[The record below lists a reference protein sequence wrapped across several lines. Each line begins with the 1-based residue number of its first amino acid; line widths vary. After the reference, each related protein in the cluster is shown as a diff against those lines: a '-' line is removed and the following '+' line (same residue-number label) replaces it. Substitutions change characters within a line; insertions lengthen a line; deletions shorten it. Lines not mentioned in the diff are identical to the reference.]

1 MLPLLLTTIF
11 SAFAAEYGPTIEGDF
26 VVAESTELADT
37 GVVGCSD
44 QSLQDGTQL
53 PDLPLFFTR
62 TQPEHAWG
70 TREMIEL
77 LVDSARHMRWLMPD
91 ASPITM
97 GEISRQRGGELSGH
111 KTHRAGIDA
120 DVGIYLKGAVQHPG
134 MFVDPGAGEFDVV
147 ANWALISAMLDT
159 GRVDMILL
167 DKGHIASLKR
177 YVLRAGLLSE
187 EEAANV
193 FMGDSRRNYRAV
205 GVIRHA
211 PSHRDHLHV
220 RVLCPDGS
228 RASVR

>member
-1 MLPLLLTTIF
+1 MIHLLLITLF

-26 VVAESTELADT
+26 VVAESTESADS

-44 QSLQDGTQL
+44 QVLHDGIQL

-62 TQPEHAWG
+62 TLPDHAWG
-70 TREMIEL
+70 NREMIEL

-91 ASPITM
+91 AAPITI
-97 GEISRQRGGELSGH
+97 GEISRQRGGELPGH
-111 KTHRAGIDA
+111 KTHRGGIDA
-120 DVGIYLKGAVQHPG
+120 DVGIYLSGGRQTPRMFANPG
-134 MFVDPGAGEFDVV
+134 PGEFDLE

-167 DKGHIASLKR
+167 DHAHIARLKA
-177 YVLRAGLLSE
+177 YTLAAGLLTE
-187 EEAANV
+187 EEAAQV
-193 FMGDSRRNYRAV
+193 FLGDSRSNYRAT

-211 PSHRDHLHV
+211 PSHEDHLHV

-228 RASVR
+228 RASLR

>member
-1 MLPLLLTTIF
+1 VLPLLLTTIF

-26 VVAESTELADT
+26 VVAESAGVSDT
-37 GVVGCSD
+37 GAVGCSD
-44 QSLQDGTQL
+44 QSLNDGIQL

-62 TQPEHAWG
+62 SQPDHAWG
-70 TREMIEL
+70 STEMVEL
-77 LVDSARHMRWLMPD
+77 LVDTARHMRWLMPD
-91 ASPITM
+91 ASPITI
-97 GEISRQRGGELSGH
+97 GEISRRRGGELSGH
-111 KTHRAGIDA
+111 KTHRGGIDA
-120 DVGIYLKGAVQHPG
+120 DVGIYLTGARQQAG
-134 MFVDPGAGEFDVV
+134 MFVDPGPGQFDVE

-167 DKGHIASLKR
+167 DQGHIARLKS

-187 EEAANV
+187 EEAAQIFV
-193 FMGDSRRNYRAV
+193 GEGRDSYRAV

-228 RASVR
+228 RASLR

>member
-1 MLPLLLTTIF
+1 MLLTTIF

-26 VVAESTELADT
+26 VVAESTEVSDT
-37 GVVGCSD
+37 GAVGCSD
-44 QSLQDGTQL
+44 QSLHDGIQL

-62 TQPEHAWG
+62 SQPDHTWG
-70 TREMIEL
+70 SREMVEL
-77 LVDSARHMRWLMPD
+77 LVDTARHMRWLMPD

-111 KTHRAGIDA
+111 KTHRGGIDA
-120 DVGIYLKGAVQHPG
+120 DVGIYLTGARQQAG
-134 MFVDPGAGEFDVV
+134 MFVDPGPSQFDVE

-167 DKGHIASLKR
+167 DHAHIARLKA

-187 EEAANV
+187 EEAAQIFV
-193 FMGDSRRNYRAV
+193 GEGKGSYRAV

-211 PSHRDHLHV
+211 PAHRDHLHV

-228 RASVR
+228 RASLR